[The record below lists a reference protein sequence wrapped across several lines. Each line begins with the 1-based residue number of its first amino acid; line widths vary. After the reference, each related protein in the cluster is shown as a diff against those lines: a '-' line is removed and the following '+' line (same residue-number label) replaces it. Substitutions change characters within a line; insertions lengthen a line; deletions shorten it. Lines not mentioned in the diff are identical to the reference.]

1 MTIVNTKRQAKGN
14 KRLFLGRN
22 IIDFK
27 LLSSETNNAAAV
39 VDITIGAGSE
49 PARHVHERED
59 EIVIVR
65 EGRMVYFIG
74 DTIKEAVAGEVVF
87 APRGIPHHF
96 RVIGEQARVTLVVTP
111 GGFEK
116 FFWELSVPFE
126 GIELPQERSIPT
138 LDQIAAV
145 KWLSEKFGVKFID

>member
-14 KRLFLGRN
+14 KRLFLGSS

-27 LLSSETNNAAAV
+27 LLSAETNDAAAV
-39 VDITIGAGSE
+39 IDITIAAGTE

-59 EIVIVR
+59 EIVMVR
-65 EGRMVYFIG
+65 EGRIVYFIG
-74 DTIKEAVAGEVVF
+74 DTIKEAVAGDVVF

-96 RVIGEQARVTLVVTP
+96 RVLGEQARVTLTVTP

-116 FFWELSVPFE
+116 FFWELSVPFD
-126 GIELPQERSIPT
+126 GIELPEERKIPT
-138 LDQIAAV
+138 ADQIAAV
-145 KWLSEKFGVKFID
+145 KWLSEKFGVTFLD